1 MDLTLRRWRPRHLLL
16 AWSAY
21 WAALAAVAL
30 APALKALAR
39 LTGPGEHG
47 TASASFADGVL
58 QVSIAS
64 PSAPAWTGGVAVGT
78 LALWVA
84 IPPLL
89 LWLLWLARRPS
100 RGPVA
105 TTPLS
110 QRETALG
117 AAAAAPPPALPDA
130 GLQPPVMGARG
141 SAQPAQPAPPSSSPR
156 PSREPRA
163 QSREP

>member
-47 TASASFADGVL
+47 TVSASFADGVL

>member
-110 QRETALG
+110 QREAALG
-117 AAAAAPPPALPDA
+117 AAGAAPPPALPDA
-130 GLQPPVMGARG
+130 DVQPPVMGARG
-141 SAQPAQPAPPSSSPR
+141 SAQPAQPPSSPR
-156 PSREPRA
+156 PSREPSA
-163 QSREP
+163 QRREP